1 MIADD
6 TVLPGPLAVGAQM
19 VDLTLH
25 GDLLFHLWATLWR
38 VVAAFALAMGI
49 GAALG
54 IVLGRQ
60 RRVDQWLDLWVVVFL
75 NIPALVTIVL
85 CYLWIGLTEVAAIT
99 AVALNKIPMVTVI
112 LREGARALN
121 PALDDMAQ
129 VYRMPWRDRFRHV
142 VLPQLAPFFASAART
157 GVALI
162 WKIVLVVE
170 FLGRSSGI
178 GFKIHLNFQL
188 FDIAAVLAYASAFV
202 LVMLAVEFAVLKPLE
217 SRANR
222 WRQS

>member
-1 MIADD
+1 MIKL
-6 TVLPGPLAVGAQM
+6 TV
-19 VDLTLH
+19 T

-38 VVAAFALAMGI
+38 VIAAFVLAMSI
-49 GAALG
+49 GGALG
-54 IVLGRQ
+54 ILLGR
-60 RRVDQWLDLWVVVFL
+60 RKTLDRWFDIWVIVFL

-99 AVALNKIPMVTVI
+99 AVALNKIPMVAVI
-112 LREGARALN
+112 LRDGTRSLN
-121 PALDDMAQ
+121 PAFDDMAQ
-129 VYRMPWRDRFRHV
+129 VFEMETRARYRHV
-142 VLPQLAPFFASAART
+142 ILPQLAPFFASAART

-188 FDIAAVLAYASAFV
+188 FDVAAVLAYACAFII
-202 LVMLAVEFAVLKPLE
+202 VMLGVEFALLKPLE
-217 SRANR
+217 TRANR
-222 WRQS
+222 WRAA

>member
-1 MIADD
+1 LIKL
-6 TVLPGPLAVGAQM
+6 TV
-19 VDLTLH
+19 T

-38 VVAAFALAMGI
+38 VIAAFVLAMSI
-49 GAALG
+49 GGALG
-54 IVLGRQ
+54 ILLGR
-60 RRVDQWLDLWVVVFL
+60 RKTLDRWFDIWVIVFL

-99 AVALNKIPMVTVI
+99 AVALNKIPMVAVI
-112 LREGARALN
+112 LRDGTRSLN
-121 PALDDMAQ
+121 PAFDDMAQ
-129 VYRMPWRDRFRHV
+129 VFEMETRARYRHV
-142 VLPQLAPFFASAART
+142 ILPQLAPFFASAART

-188 FDIAAVLAYASAFV
+188 FDVAAVLAYACAFII
-202 LVMLAVEFAVLKPLE
+202 VMLGVEFALLKPLE
-217 SRANR
+217 TRANR
-222 WRQS
+222 WRAA